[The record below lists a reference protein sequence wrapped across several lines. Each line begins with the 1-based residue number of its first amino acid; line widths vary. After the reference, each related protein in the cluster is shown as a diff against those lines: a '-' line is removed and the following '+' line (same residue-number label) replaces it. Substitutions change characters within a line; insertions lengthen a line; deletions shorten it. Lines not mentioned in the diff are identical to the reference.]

1 MAKSSQGVWG
11 LDIGQ
16 CALKAL
22 RCTLSDTGEVVAEA
36 FDYIEYPKLLSQPE
50 ADREELIKEAMQ
62 QFLSRN
68 SLRGDKV
75 AMAVSGTSG
84 LSRFFKPPP
93 VELKRIGDI
102 VKFEARQQIPFPI
115 EDVVWDYQPMGGMM
129 SEDGIV
135 LDTEIGL
142 FAMKRDLAFRALEP
156 FEKAGIKIDT
166 IQLGPLALFN
176 LAGHELLPAIE
187 DDASYDSENPPE
199 SIVILSIGT
208 DTSDLV
214 VTNGYRVW
222 QRNIPL
228 GGNHFTKQLTKELK
242 LTFAKAEHLK
252 RNVRTA
258 EDARSVVQAMRPIFN
273 DLVTESQRSI
283 GFFLNN
289 DRKAKIK
296 QVYVIGSTVK
306 LPGLVQY
313 LEKNLPDYK
322 FGSIEAFDQLQGAN
336 VVGVPSFK
344 DNVYSFG
351 VCYGLCLQ
359 GLGKG
364 RVRTN
369 LLPREITQAR
379 LVESKKP
386 WAVASLGALL
396 LGCSAYFGMSYLA
409 YSKTTPDKKHQEIS
423 WEDAEREAANVAS
436 DSTKQKKDDDDR
448 KKRREGLQ
456 SLETEIASVKDRVVQ
471 WPDLFLAIRMG
482 LPEAPPEQL
491 NGIFVKEQK
500 IAGKDYKVGDSVP
513 YAERKELF
521 IEYVES
527 LYMDDLSTWLTA
539 LTTALP
545 KDVGEATGADA
556 AAATTA
562 TPGAPGTPPASTT
575 ATTTPAAP
583 ASGPNLANK
592 AGFIVEIGGYHFNN
606 INIETQGRE
615 YVQRT
620 IVNHLRGKGKYPEF
634 DLPLPGGGFEQVT
647 MEDLGVS
654 TVVQIENPKIEKNYP
669 MPNPNPKYQTGGGV
683 IGGMGPGGMGPGGMG
698 PGGIGGPGGMGLGGK
713 SGGPPGIGSGGPGGY
728 GGVGGPGGGTGNLG
742 GPSGG
747 AGGLGGAGGQG
758 NAGKEV
764 PPGERPLMPADRY
777 SFRIQFAW
785 IPTTPAERE
794 KMRADRL
801 AKQQK
806 DGAANGAT
814 PPVEATGQTP
824 VDQTPADQTPA
835 GQQPSGAEPAGA
847 QPPASGQAPANST
860 PSGNAAPPNNT
871 APANGATPPANGAGS
886 GAPSSSPPGPPTT
899 PM

>member
-22 RCTLSDTGEVVAEA
+22 RCTLSDSGEVVAEA

-50 ADREELIKEAMQ
+50 ADRDELIKEAMS

-156 FEKAGIKIDT
+156 FQKAGIKIDT

-176 LAGHELLPAIE
+176 LAGHELLPPIE

-258 EDARSVVQAMRPIFN
+258 EDARSVIQAMRPIFN

-306 LPGLVQY
+306 LPGLVPY

-322 FGSIEAFDQLQGAN
+322 FGSIEAFDRLQGAN

-351 VCYGLCLQ
+351 TCYGLCLQ

-409 YSKTTPDKKHQEIS
+409 YSKSTTDKAIDGLT
-423 WEDAEREAANVAS
+423 WADAESEAKRVAD
-436 DSTKQKKDDDDR
+436 DSAKKKKDDEDR
-448 KKRREGLQ
+448 KAREKGLVDLQ
-456 SLETEIASVKDRVVQ
+456 NQIAEVKNNVVQ
-471 WPDLFLAIRMG
+471 WPDLFLAMRMG
-482 LPEAPPEQL
+482 LPESPPEQN
-491 NGIFVKEQK
+491 NGLFIKETK

-513 YAERKELF
+513 YSERKELF

-527 LYMDDLSTWLTA
+527 LYVENLGEWLTGLTA
-539 LTTALP
+539 VRAEDVAEAIAAESGAPAPAAAPVATTTASP
-545 KDVGEATGADA
+545 A
-556 AAATTA
+556 APTA
-562 TPGAPGTPPASTT
+562 TQT
-575 ATTTPAAP
+575 ATTTTPAAAAP
-583 ASGPNLANK
+583 GALSGP
-592 AGFIVEIGGYHFNN
+592 GFIIEIGGYHFNN
-606 INIETQGRE
+606 SKVENQGRV
-615 YVQRT
+615 YVQNT
-620 IVNHLRGKGKYPEF
+620 IVQHLRGKGKYPEF
-634 DLPLPGGGFEQVT
+634 DLPLPGGGFERVT
-647 MEDLGVS
+647 MKDLGIS
-654 TVVQIENPKIEKNYP
+654 TVVQIENPKIEKNFP
-669 MPNPNPKYQTGGGV
+669 MPNPNPKYQVGGGAGGMMGP
-683 IGGMGPGGMGPGGMG
+683 GGMGPGGMGPGGMG
-698 PGGIGGPGGMGLGGK
+698 PGGMSPGGGGK
-713 SGGPPGIGSGGPGGY
+713 AGGPPGGI
-728 GGVGGPGGGTGNLG
+728 GGVGGPPGGIGGVGGPPGGIGGVGGPPGGG
-742 GPSGG
+742 
-747 AGGLGGAGGQG
+747 GGLGGAGGGGGGG
-758 NAGKEV
+758 NAGGKEV
-764 PPGERPLMPADRY
+764 PPGERPTMPADRY

-785 IPTTPAERE
+785 APTTPAQRE
-794 KMRADRL
+794 KLRAERL
-801 AKQQK
+801 EKEK
-806 DGAANGAT
+806 AAAAASGTAT
-814 PPVEATGQTP
+814 PPDAAGQVPAGQVPAGQAPVGQTP
-824 VDQTPADQTPA
+824 TGQVPAAQVPAAQQPPA
-835 GQQPSGAEPAGA
+835 GQTPPAGGA
-847 QPPASGQAPANST
+847 SPASGAPV
-860 PSGNAAPPNNT
+860 
-871 APANGATPPANGAGS
+871 TPPAT
-886 GAPSSSPPGPPTT
+886 APTQPT
-899 PM
+899 P

>member
-1 MAKSSQGVWG
+1 MANKSQGFWG
-11 LDIGQ
+11 LDVGQ

-22 RCTLSDTGEVVAEA
+22 RCTLSDSGEVVAEA
-36 FDYIEYPKLLSQPE
+36 FDYIEYPKLLSQPD
-50 ADREELIKEAMQ
+50 ADRDELIKEAMS

-68 SLRGDKV
+68 ELRGDKV

-93 VELKRIGDI
+93 VEMKRIGDI

-156 FEKAGIKIDT
+156 FDKAGIKIDT

-187 DDASYDSENPPE
+187 DDGAYDSENPPE

-252 RNVRTA
+252 RNVRNA

-296 QVYVIGSTVK
+296 KVYVIGSTVK
-306 LPGLVQY
+306 LPGLVPY

-322 FGSIEAFDQLQGAN
+322 FGSIEAFDRLTGAN
-336 VVGVPSFK
+336 VVGAPSFK

-359 GLGKG
+359 GLSKG

-379 LVESKKP
+379 MVEAKKP

-396 LGCSAYFGMSYLA
+396 LGCSAFFGMSYLA
-409 YSKTTPDKKHQEIS
+409 YSKTTPDKEYDSVTWDAAEKEATTVVS
-423 WEDAEREAANVAS
+423 LSGTEKKNDAEKVLR
-436 DSTKQKKDDDDR
+436 KD
-448 KKRREGLQ
+448 GLIK
-456 SLETEIASVKDRVVQ
+456 LEKEIAGSKDHVVE
-471 WPDLFLAIRMG
+471 WPNLLLAIRMG
-482 LPEAPPEQL
+482 LPESPPEQL
-491 NGIFVKEQK
+491 NGIFVQPTK

-513 YAERKELF
+513 YLERRELF

-527 LYMDDLSTWLTA
+527 LYVDDLSTWLTGMQ
-539 LTTALP
+539 TAVP
-545 KDVGEATGADA
+545 TEYEEMMKDMGAPAIATGAPA
-556 AAATTA
+556 AAATA
-562 TPGAPGTPPASTT
+562 
-575 ATTTPAAP
+575 TPAAP
-583 ASGPNLANK
+583 TATTAASTTPATGATAPALTG

-606 INIETQGRE
+606 NINKRETEGRV
-615 YVQRT
+615 YVQNT
-620 IVNHLRGKGKYPEF
+620 IINHLRGKGKFAE
-634 DLPLPGGGFEQVT
+634 LEMPLPVTGPNGDFEKVT
-647 MEDLGVS
+647 MLDLGVS
-654 TVVQIENPKIEKNYP
+654 HVLQIEDPAIERKMQ
-669 MPNPNPKYQTGGGV
+669 MPNPNPKYAPAGGTGAMGP
-683 IGGMGPGGMGPGGMG
+683 GGMGPGGMGPGGMG
-698 PGGIGGPGGMGLGGK
+698 PGGMSP
-713 SGGPPGIGSGGPGGY
+713 GGPPGGMKGGPPGPGGSSGGGSAGLGGVPG
-728 GGVGGPGGGTGNLG
+728 GGVGGIGGM
-742 GPSGG
+742 GG
-747 AGGLGGAGGQG
+747 AGAQG
-758 NAGKEV
+758 NAGGKEL
-764 PPGERPLMPADRY
+764 PPGERPYMEADRY

-785 IPTTPAERE
+785 KPTTPVDRE
-794 KMRADRL
+794 KKRQEKL
-801 AKQQK
+801 AAEAKANPTATPPE
-806 DGAANGAT
+806 AAGQVPAATPAVNPAPAPVNPAAPASGDPASPPASAPATPPATLPAT
-814 PPVEATGQTP
+814 PPV
-824 VDQTPADQTPA
+824 
-835 GQQPSGAEPAGA
+835 
-847 QPPASGQAPANST
+847 APN
-860 PSGNAAPPNNT
+860 
-871 APANGATPPANGAGS
+871 
-886 GAPSSSPPGPPTT
+886 
-899 PM
+899 